1 MKNCHKMTIS
11 GALSQ
16 ISNEHFSTV
25 VLQFFFFL
33 SFIIIKISPKSY
45 LKAGTLVYT
54 PLLIENR
61 RDFIQCMTEER
72 QLKASFPVTCIHFG
86 NVSPVES

>member
-16 ISNEHFSTV
+16 ISNKHFSTV
-25 VLQFFFFL
+25 VLQFFFL
-33 SFIIIKISPKSY
+33 SFIIMKISPKSY

-54 PLLIENR
+54 PLLTENR

-72 QLKASFPVTCIHFG
+72 QLKASFPVTYIHFG
-86 NVSPVES
+86 NVPPVES